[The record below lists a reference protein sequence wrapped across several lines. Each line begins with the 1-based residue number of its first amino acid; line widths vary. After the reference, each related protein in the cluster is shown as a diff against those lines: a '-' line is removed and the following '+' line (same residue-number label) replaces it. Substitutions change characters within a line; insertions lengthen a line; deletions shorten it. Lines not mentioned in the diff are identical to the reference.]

1 MPRLPKVWLRSIAKR
16 LGAVLAVVVLVGG
29 LSSVPVS
36 PAKAADVTIFA
47 AASLKTALDEIVVA
61 YQDAGAGSVAVSY
74 GGSSVLARQIEQGAP
89 ADIFISAAADWMTRL
104 QEGGLIRE
112 ASRVDLLGNS
122 LVLVAHGSDAT
133 KIEITAGLD
142 LASMLGDEKL
152 AMALVDSVP
161 AGIYGKSA
169 LTSLGL
175 WPLVQRRVVQ
185 SNNVRIALSLV
196 ASGDAPF
203 GIVYASDAKAE
214 SNVSVVGTFPA
225 SSHAPI
231 VYPVALT
238 AEAKPQ
244 AEAFLTYLLGAS
256 ARAAFERQGFTVL
269 AN

>member
-1 MPRLPKVWLRSIAKR
+1 MPRLPEVWLQFIAKGLGTV
-16 LGAVLAVVVLVGG
+16 LGAVILAVGGCGLLV
-29 LSSVPVS
+29 SA
-36 PAKAADVTIFA
+36 AKAAEVTVFA
-47 AASLKTALDEIVVA
+47 AASLKTVLDEINAA
-61 YQDAGAGSVAVSY
+61 YQVAGGGRVTVSY
-74 GGSSVLARQIEQGAP
+74 GGSSALARQIEQGAP
-89 ADIFISAAADWMTRL
+89 ADVFFPAAADWMTRL

-112 ASRVDLLGNS
+112 ASRIDLLGNS
-122 LVLVAHGSDAT
+122 LVLVAHGADAAKT
-133 KIEITAGLD
+133 EINAGLD
-142 LASMLGDEKL
+142 LVSMLGDEKL

-175 WPLVQRRVVQ
+175 WPSVEARVVQ

-225 SSHAPI
+225 GSHAPI
-231 VYPVALT
+231 VFPVALT
-238 AEAKPQ
+238 ADAKPE
-244 AEAFLTYLLGAS
+244 AEAFLAFLLGAS
-256 ARAAFERQGFTVL
+256 ARAAFERQGFKVL